1 MTSAQR
7 QGAALALT
15 AMAAVGCGK
24 SAPPAAGAPGAAVAA
39 VGLPAAATA
48 AVAVAAPV
56 HDKVRLAQ
64 WFAPLRCQ
72 ALGMAVANPRVYAEA
87 GFDSAAGFAAAFD
100 AAAAADPAWARQVV
114 AQAYATPCPQGKGQA
129 APTRAALPP
138 GAPTPASGENP

>member
-1 MTSAQR
+1 MTYAQR
-7 QGAALALT
+7 QGAALAL
-15 AMAAVGCGK
+15 AAVGCGK

-39 VGLPAAATA
+39 VGLPAAASATA
-48 AVAVAAPV
+48 AAPV

-129 APTRAALPP
+129 APTPAAPP
-138 GAPTPASGENP
+138 PEAPTPASGENP

>member
-1 MTSAQR
+1 MTYAQR

-39 VGLPAAATA
+39 VGLPAAASATA
-48 AVAVAAPV
+48 AAPV

-129 APTRAALPP
+129 APTPAAPP
-138 GAPTPASGENP
+138 PEAPTPASGENP